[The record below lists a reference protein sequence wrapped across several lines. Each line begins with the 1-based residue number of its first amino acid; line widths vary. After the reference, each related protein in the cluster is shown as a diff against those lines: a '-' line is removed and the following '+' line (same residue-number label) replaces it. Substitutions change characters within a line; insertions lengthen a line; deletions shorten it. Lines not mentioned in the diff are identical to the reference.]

1 MASSSTRRKIICHA
15 VSRLAHPR
23 QWLVGTASLFSQ
35 EIHSLPSEKFNSP
48 FSNEM
53 LTWMLGV
60 VRIAAFSFRASEKLL
75 VLHSLAAHGVAEV

>member
-1 MASSSTRRKIICHA
+1 
-15 VSRLAHPR
+15 
-23 QWLVGTASLFSQ
+23 
-35 EIHSLPSEKFNSP
+35 
-48 FSNEM
+48 M